1 MAHFLTVPLSRGMI
15 AQLLYCCEQMET
27 DYRDGSPDAEEFR
40 DAVAVLAA
48 ALNQAEGEQCN

>member
-15 AQLLYCCEQMET
+15 AQLLYCCEQMQS
-27 DYRDGSPDAEEFR
+27 DYRDGSPDAEEFH

-48 ALNQAEGEQCN
+48 ALDQARGE